1 MEWIR
6 VEERALSERLRYV
19 TKTKLSQPLAEI
31 PRKTNEI
38 SLSGKEA

>member
-1 MEWIR
+1 MEWSGVEWIR

-19 TKTKLSQPLAEI
+19 TKTRLSQPLNEI

-38 SLSGKEA
+38 